1 MFEIVNNHRM
11 PAAEVRE
18 LRCQDMVFATKI
30 EEAGVL
36 KYSLASVPL
45 VGSANNTCS
54 YETFP
59 A

>member
-1 MFEIVNNHRM
+1 MVGVVSNHRL
-11 PAAEVRE
+11 PAAEVRDS
-18 LRCQDMVFATKI
+18 RCEDMAFSTKI
-30 EEAGVL
+30 EEPAVL

-45 VGSANNTCS
+45 AGSANSICS